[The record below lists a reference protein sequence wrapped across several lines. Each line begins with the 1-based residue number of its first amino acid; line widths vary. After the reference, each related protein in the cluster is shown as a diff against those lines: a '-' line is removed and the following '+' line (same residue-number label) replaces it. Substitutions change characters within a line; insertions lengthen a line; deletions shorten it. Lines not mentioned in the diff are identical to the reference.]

1 MILIDGKK
9 VSEEI
14 KQSMKEEIISKN
26 LKPSLVVVQIGD
38 NEASNIYVKQKEKM
52 ATYLGISFSCI
63 KFDDRADEQKIK
75 EKIIELNNDKNVS
88 GIILQLPIPNKF
100 DLNGIINLINPDKDV
115 DGLTDI
121 NRIKLIN
128 NEECFAPC
136 TPLGIIELL
145 KYYNIGV
152 SGKNVVIIG
161 RSILVSKPLSN
172 LLLNMDAT
180 ITICHSKTA
189 CLKEHTKNA
198 DILISAT
205 GKKHLIKKDMIKKD
219 SIVIDVGI
227 TRENGKLYGD
237 VDFEKAKSKV
247 SFITPVPGGVGP
259 MTVTMLMKNT
269 IKAFKLRKNE
279 S

>member
-52 ATYLGISFSCI
+52 AIYLGISFYCI
-63 KFDDRADEQKIK
+63 KFDDSVDEQRIK
-75 EKIIELNNDKNVS
+75 EKIIELNNDENIS
-88 GIILQLPIPNKF
+88 GIILQLPIPTKF

-189 CLKEHTKNA
+189 CLKEYTKNA

>member
-14 KQSMKEEIISKN
+14 KQTIKEEITSEN
-26 LKPSLVVVQIGD
+26 LKPSLVVIQIGE

-52 ATYLGISFSCI
+52 AIYLGISFYCI
-63 KFDDRADEQKIK
+63 KFDDSVDEQRIK
-75 EKIIELNNDKNVS
+75 EKIIELNNDENIS
-88 GIILQLPIPNKF
+88 GIILQLPIPTKYNVNN
-100 DLNGIINLINPDKDV
+100 LINLIDSSKDV

-128 NEECFAPC
+128 NEKCFIPC

-145 KYYNIGV
+145 KYYNINV
-152 SGKNVVIIG
+152 TGKNVVIVG

-189 CLKEHTKNA
+189 CLKEYTKNA

>member
-14 KQSMKEEIISKN
+14 KQTIKEEITSEN
-26 LKPSLVVVQIGD
+26 LKPSLVVIQIGE

-52 ATYLGISFSCI
+52 AIYLGISFYCI
-63 KFDDRADEQKIK
+63 KFDDSVDEQRIK
-75 EKIIELNNDKNVS
+75 EKIIELNNDENIS
-88 GIILQLPIPNKF
+88 GIILQLPIPTKYNVNN
-100 DLNGIINLINPDKDV
+100 LINLIDSSKDV

-128 NEECFAPC
+128 NEKCFIPC

-145 KYYNIGV
+145 KYYNINV
-152 SGKNVVIIG
+152 TGKNVVIVG

-180 ITICHSKTA
+180 VTICHSKTA
-189 CLKEHTKNA
+189 CLKEYTKNA